1 MNVAAAGGR
10 ASVPEGPQAA
20 ETRALPDREARVLAF
35 EGACVVRGYSKAAA
49 IRAQFGMSQARYYQ
63 VLNALIDSH
72 EALAADPVLVH
83 RLQRLRE
90 ARLAGRRIGGWPTER
105 ERNGR

>member
-1 MNVAAAGGR
+1 MVVAAVGER
-10 ASVPEGPQAA
+10 ADVPEGDVVDTKVLS
-20 ETRALPDREARVLAF
+20 EREARVLAF
-35 EGACVVRGYSKAAA
+35 EGACAVYGYSKAAA

-63 VLNALIDSH
+63 VLNALIDSR
-72 EALAADPVLVH
+72 EALAADPVLIH